1 MMRAGTEIDYRRLI
15 TPRAAAIAGI
25 LFSLLFTACLVLLR
39 TAIPT
44 DPYSGTDWIE
54 QGTQRITIALE
65 LIPFAGIAFLWF
77 IGVIRDRLGRYE
89 DQFFSSVFFG
99 SGLLF
104 LAMVF
109 ISMAIA
115 GGMIAGYRLNP
126 RITLDSRVIYFTR
139 ALMIELSNVYAL
151 RMAGVFMI
159 SLGTIW
165 LRTGLMPRWLVIL
178 TYLLAVSLLIIINLS
193 LWVTLIF
200 PVWVML
206 ISVETLVLNLRR
218 SSLGQDF
225 DAV

>member
-1 MMRAGTEIDYRRLI
+1 MTKISGTDIDYRRLT

-39 TAIPT
+39 SAIPA

-54 QGTQRITIALE
+54 QGTQRIKIALE

-77 IGVIRDRLGRYE
+77 IGVVRDRLGRYE
-89 DQFFSSVFFG
+89 DQFFSTVFFG

-151 RMAGVFMI
+151 RMAGVFML

-200 PVWVML
+200 PAWVL
-206 ISVETLVLNLRR
+206 IISVETLVLNMRR
-218 SSLGQDF
+218 LT
-225 DAV
+225 

>member
-1 MMRAGTEIDYRRLI
+1 MMKISGTDIDYRRLT

-25 LFSLLFTACLVLLR
+25 LFSLLFTACLVLFR
-39 TAIPT
+39 SAIPA
-44 DPYSGTDWIE
+44 DPTAGIEWIE
-54 QGTQRITIALE
+54 RGAQRITIAFE
-65 LIPFAGIAFLWF
+65 LVPFAGIAFLWF
-77 IGVIRDRLGRYE
+77 IGVVRDRLGRYE

-109 ISMAIA
+109 ISTAIA
-115 GGMIAGYRLNP
+115 GSLLVYHQHAVNISLEHEIVYFG
-126 RITLDSRVIYFTR
+126 RVMMIYFNN
-139 ALMIELSNVYAL
+139 IFAL
-151 RMAGVFMI
+151 RMAGVFML

-200 PVWVML
+200 PAWVMMISVVTL
-206 ISVETLVLNLRR
+206 ISNLKR
-218 SSLGQDF
+218 ST
-225 DAV
+225 

>member
-1 MMRAGTEIDYRRLI
+1 MNDAEAIYQKELRRLT

-39 TAIPT
+39 SAIPA

-65 LIPFAGIAFLWF
+65 LMPFAGIAFLWF
-77 IGVIRDRLGRYE
+77 IGVVRDRLGRYE
-89 DQFFSSVFFG
+89 DQFFSTVFFG

-151 RMAGVFMI
+151 RMAGVFML

-178 TYLLAVSLLIIINLS
+178 TYLLAATLLLIINLN

-200 PVWVML
+200 PAWVMI
-206 ISVETLVLNLRR
+206 ISVKTLAMNLKR
-218 SSLGQDF
+218 LT
-225 DAV
+225 

>member
-1 MMRAGTEIDYRRLI
+1 MMKISGTAIDYHRLA

-39 TAIPT
+39 SAIPA

-77 IGVIRDRLGRYE
+77 IGVVRDRLGRYE
-89 DQFFSSVFFG
+89 DQFFSTVFFG
-99 SGLLF
+99 SGILF

-115 GGMIAGYRLNP
+115 GGMIAGYRLDP

-151 RMAGVFMI
+151 RMAGVFML

-200 PVWVML
+200 PAWVL
-206 ISVETLVLNLRR
+206 IISVETLVLNMRHLT
-218 SSLGQDF
+218 
-225 DAV
+225 

>member
-1 MMRAGTEIDYRRLI
+1 MNEVEAIYQKELRRLT

-25 LFSLLFTACLVLLR
+25 VFSLLFTACLILLR
-39 TAIPT
+39 SAIPA

-54 QGTQRITIALE
+54 HGTQQITIALE
-65 LIPFAGIAFLWF
+65 MIPFAGIAFLWF
-77 IGVIRDRLGRYE
+77 IGVVRDRLGRYE
-89 DQFFSSVFFG
+89 DQFFSTVFFG

-126 RITLDSRVIYFTR
+126 SIILDSRVIYFTR
-139 ALMIELSNVYAL
+139 ALMLELSNVYAL
-151 RMAGVFMI
+151 RMAGVFML

-200 PVWVML
+200 PIWVMI
-206 ISVETLVLNLRR
+206 ISLQVLVLNLKR
-218 SSLGQDF
+218 ST
-225 DAV
+225 

>member
-1 MMRAGTEIDYRRLI
+1 MNEVEAKYQKELRRLT

-25 LFSLLFTACLVLLR
+25 LFGLLFTTCLVLLR
-39 TAIPT
+39 TAIPA
-44 DPYSGTDWIE
+44 DPSAGTGWIE
-54 QGTQRITIALE
+54 MGEQRITIALE

-89 DQFFSSVFFG
+89 DQFFSTVFFG

-104 LAMVF
+104 LAIVF
-109 ISMAIA
+109 VSMAIA
-115 GGMIAGYRLNP
+115 GGMIAGYKLNP
-126 RITLDSRVIYFTR
+126 GITLDSQVIYFGR

-178 TYLLAVSLLIIINLS
+178 TFLLAVSLLIIINLS

-200 PVWVML
+200 PVWVIL
-206 ISVETLVLNLRR
+206 ISVETLFLNLRR
-218 SSLGQDF
+218 LT
-225 DAV
+225 